1 MPKTL
6 FSLPA
11 ILGEVHN
18 FVLKN
23 EKIGSA
29 LARQPQHVLGVILDP
44 AADRLTIHQ
53 LHANRLL
60 LLAQSLEEIGFFE
73 SLFRRRGP
81 AALSGIRISLCA
93 ERHSE
98 DCTQYPA
105 KGGITRGRLSDD
117 G

>member
-11 ILGEVHN
+11 ILGDVHN

-29 LARQPQHVLGVILDP
+29 LARQPHHVLVVILDP

-53 LHANRLL
+53 LHANQLL

-73 SLFRRRGP
+73 SLFRRRSEEHTSE
-81 AALSGIRISLCA
+81 LQSHLNLVCRLLLEKKKII
-93 ERHSE
+93 ER
-98 DCTQYPA
+98 
-105 KGGITRGRLSDD
+105 
-117 G
+117 